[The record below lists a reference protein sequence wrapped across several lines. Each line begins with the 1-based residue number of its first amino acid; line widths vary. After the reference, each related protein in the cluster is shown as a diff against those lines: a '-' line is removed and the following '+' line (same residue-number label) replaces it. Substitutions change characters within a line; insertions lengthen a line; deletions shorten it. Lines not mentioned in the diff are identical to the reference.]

1 MNEDINEN
9 IEENIIGFDALYRSM
24 EKCRKGVIWKDSVAH
39 YYLNAIEETLKLEKQ
54 LKTGTYKERKPVQF
68 TIMAPKKREIVSIA
82 FRDRVYQRSLNDN
95 AIYPQMTK
103 GFINTNVAC
112 QKGKGTDIARE
123 ILKEYL
129 RAMYR
134 KCGKNFSVLQCD
146 IHGYY
151 PNMQHETARQTFR
164 KGLEPHIYK
173 RDNFSLTEKSRKTRF
188 TRVTEVVES
197 CQMCWK
203 LHRMQHTCNRN
214 ATNISM
220 ICIGHFQS
228 NLGMS
233 FSVKS
238 Y

>member
-1 MNEDINEN
+1 MNDDINN
-9 IEENIIGFDALYRSM
+9 IEENIIGFDALYSSM

-39 YYLNAIEETLKLEKQ
+39 YYLNGIEETLKLEEQ

-112 QKGKGTDIARE
+112 QKGKGTDLARE
-123 ILKEYL
+123 TLKKYL

-134 KCGKNFSVLQCD
+134 KYGKNFNVLQCD

-151 PNMQHETARQTFR
+151 PNMQHETARQTFK
-164 KGLEPHIYK
+164 KGLEPHIYQ
-173 RDNFSLTEKSRKTRF
+173 RAD
-188 TRVTEVVES
+188 
-197 CQMCWK
+197 
-203 LHRMQHTCNRN
+203 
-214 ATNISM
+214 
-220 ICIGHFQS
+220 
-228 NLGMS
+228 
-233 FSVKS
+233 
-238 Y
+238 